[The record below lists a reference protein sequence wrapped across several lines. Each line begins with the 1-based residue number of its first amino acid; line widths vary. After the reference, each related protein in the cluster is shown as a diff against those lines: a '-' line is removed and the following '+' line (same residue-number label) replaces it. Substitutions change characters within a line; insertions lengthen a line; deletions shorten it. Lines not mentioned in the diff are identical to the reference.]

1 MKLAEMT
8 GQLDVDAVADS
19 LTRDQLLEWWAYGY
33 LQGWFPEPEHKQ
45 GLDPQAAME
54 HFQRLGHG

>member
-1 MKLAEMT
+1 MRLAEIS

-19 LTRDQLLEWWAYGY
+19 LTREQLLEWWAYGY
-33 LQGWFPEPEHKQ
+33 VQGWFPETDEKK
-45 GLDPQAAME
+45 GLDPAAAME

>member
-1 MKLAEMT
+1 MKLAEIS

-19 LTRDQLLEWWAYGY
+19 LTRDQLYEWWAYGY
-33 LQGWFPEPEHKQ
+33 VQGWFPEPEQTK
-45 GLDPQAAME
+45 GMDPAAAME